1 MPNPF
6 RGYCLAEPNQPRRD
20 AAGRG
25 QPDSGILL
33 RAQLALVMS
42 AVLEGRSLTD
52 ALQQGQNRVAARD
65 QALLAELAYGV
76 CREYFRLEALSA
88 MLLRRPL
95 KAKDRDVQALL
106 LGGFYQLLHTRIPP
120 HAAIGETAGAARLL
134 RKKWAVALVNG
145 VLRRFQRERESLL
158 SRLEKTASPE
168 VRHQL
173 PGWLLDALEQ
183 AWPEQ
188 VEGIYRGLSLR
199 PPFSL
204 RVNLRRN
211 SLSEYASLLK
221 EAGLTARPVK
231 AVPSA
236 LMLDEAVSVE
246 RLPGFSQ
253 GRVSV
258 QDAGAQM
265 AAFLLDA
272 RPGMD
277 VLDACAAPGGKTGH
291 ILEHAPDLR
300 LTAMDVD
307 QRRLERVAQNMA
319 RLGFSPELVTG
330 DASRPEGGWAERRY
344 DRILA
349 DVPCTATGVIRR
361 HPDIRLLRRRE
372 DVRELQQRQ
381 GLILD
386 VLWSL
391 LRPGG
396 KMLYATCSLL
406 PQEND
411 EQIAGFLQKQSDA
424 RAVVLQSERGI
435 ITSHGL
441 QLLPDTLETDG
452 FYYALLEKRGG

>member
-1 MPNPF
+1 M
-6 RGYCLAEPNQPRRD
+6 AERRQPPQN
-20 AAGRG
+20 AAGRSQADRG
-25 QPDSGILL
+25 ALL
-33 RAQLALVMS
+33 RAQLALVIR

-52 ALQQGQNRVAARD
+52 VLQQGQERVAGRD
-65 QALLAELAYGV
+65 RPLLAELAYGV
-76 CREYFRLEALSA
+76 CREYFRLDALAA
-88 MLLRRPL
+88 MLLRQPL
-95 KAKDRDVQALL
+95 KAKDRDVHALL

-145 VLRRFQRERESLL
+145 VLRRFQREQESLL
-158 SRLEKTASPE
+158 SRLEKTASPQL
-168 VRHQL
+168 RHQL

-183 AWPEQ
+183 AWPEHAQ
-188 VEGIYRGLSLR
+188 GIYRGLSLR
-199 PPFSL
+199 PPLGL
-204 RVNLRRN
+204 RVNLGRN
-211 SLSEYASLLK
+211 SLSEYAGLLK

-236 LMLDEAVSVE
+236 LILDEAVSVE
-246 RLPGFSQ
+246 RLPGFSR
-253 GRVSV
+253 GLVSV

-272 RPGMD
+272 RPGMR

-291 ILEHAPDLR
+291 ILEHTPDLR
-300 LTAMDVD
+300 LTAMDLD
-307 QRRLERVAQNMA
+307 ERRLERVAQNMA

-330 DASRPEGGWAERRY
+330 DASRPESSWAETSY

-361 HPDIRLLRRRE
+361 HPDIRLLRRPD
-372 DVRELQQRQ
+372 DVAKLRQRQ
-381 GLILD
+381 ARILD
-386 VLWSL
+386 ALWSL

-406 PQEND
+406 PWEND
-411 EQIAGFLQKQSDA
+411 EQIAGFLQRQPDA
-424 RAVVLQSERGI
+424 RAVGLQSERGI
-435 ITSHGL
+435 MTSHGL

-452 FYYALLEKRGG
+452 FYYALLEKRGD

>member
-1 MPNPF
+1 
-6 RGYCLAEPNQPRRD
+6 
-20 AAGRG
+20 
-25 QPDSGILL
+25 L
-33 RAQLALVMS
+33 RAQLALVIR
-42 AVLEGRSLTD
+42 AVLEGHSLTD
-52 ALQQGQNRVAARD
+52 ALRQGQEKVAERD
-65 QALLAELAYGV
+65 RALLAELAYGV
-76 CREYFRLEALSA
+76 CREYYRLDALSA
-88 MLLRRPL
+88 MLLRQPL
-95 KAKDRDVQALL
+95 KEKDLDVQALL

-145 VLRRFQRERESLL
+145 VLRRFQRERETLL
-158 SRLEKTASPE
+158 SRLEKTASPQ

-173 PGWLLDALEQ
+173 PGWLLDALEK

-188 VEGIYRGLSLR
+188 AERIFQGLSLR

-236 LMLDEAVSVE
+236 LILDEAVSVE
-246 RLPGFSQ
+246 RLPGFSR
-253 GRVSV
+253 GLVSV
-258 QDAGAQM
+258 QDAGAQL

-272 RPGMD
+272 RPGME

-291 ILEHAPDLR
+291 ILEQTPDLH
-300 LTAMDVD
+300 LTAMDVNA
-307 QRRLERVAQNMA
+307 QRLERVEQNMA
-319 RLGFSPELVTG
+319 RLGFSPRLVTG
-330 DASRPEGGWAERRY
+330 DASRPKGEWAERSY

-361 HPDIRLLRRRE
+361 HPDIRLLRRAT

-381 GLILD
+381 QQILD
-386 VLWSL
+386 ALWSL

-411 EQIAGFLQKQSDA
+411 EQVACFLQKQPDA
-424 RAVVLQSERGI
+424 SAVMLQAGRGMI
-435 ITSHGL
+435 RTHGL

-452 FYYALLEKRGG
+452 FYYALLEKQTG